1 MSKYFR
7 NETNIKLIH
16 CNLTLYSSFKGTILE
31 FLLIQFLDQK
41 ISFEENVL
49 EELFLADVLLM
60 GTLNISGGTRGLLLF
75 LYFQLTIYKVV
86 YIYTVKIA
94 QYWLI

>member
-1 MSKYFR
+1 MSKYFG

-31 FLLIQFLDQK
+31 FLLTQFLDQK